1 MGNAV
6 YQLAAAVVGILLGGA
21 VRAPRQLRLALRA
34 LHVVM
39 ALTAAAVIALCWRVH
54 ADTHAPEGYQREGYP
69 IVTAAAP
76 EHALHTVEHDEY
88 ARPTITRP
96 AAWGEPAVSAMLLL
110 LALLGASLLGALPF
124 CLQQCALACA
134 PAGEN
139 LTSALLYAVAMPVA
153 AGLTQLCSSTAP
165 LQSLALL
172 GTMIALE
179 LLLYF
184 ACEPP
189 SARGCC
195 RCAGAKAGA
204 KVSHAP
210 SQQALRQGLLNGKHG
225 ARARAVDPHT
235 EAVWGL

>member
-6 YQLAAAVVGILLGGA
+6 YQLASAVVGILLGGA
-21 VRAPRQLRLALRA
+21 VRVPRQLRLALRA

-39 ALTAAAVIALCWRVH
+39 ALTTAAVIALCWRVH
-54 ADTHAPEGYQREGYP
+54 ADTHAAGGYQREGYP

-76 EHALHTVEHDEY
+76 EHALHTVELAEY
-88 ARPTITRP
+88 ARPTITQP
-96 AAWGEPAVSAMLLL
+96 ATPLVVSAMLLL

-153 AGLTQLCSSTAP
+153 AGLTQLCSSLAP

-172 GTMIALE
+172 GTLLALE

-184 ACEPP
+184 ACDPP
-189 SARGCC
+189 TARGCC
-195 RCAGAKAGA
+195 RCAGPGPPRLHVGSKG
-204 KVSHAP
+204 SP
-210 SQQALRQGLLNGKHG
+210 LRQGLLNGKNG
-225 ARARAVDPHT
+225 AHIRAVDPHI